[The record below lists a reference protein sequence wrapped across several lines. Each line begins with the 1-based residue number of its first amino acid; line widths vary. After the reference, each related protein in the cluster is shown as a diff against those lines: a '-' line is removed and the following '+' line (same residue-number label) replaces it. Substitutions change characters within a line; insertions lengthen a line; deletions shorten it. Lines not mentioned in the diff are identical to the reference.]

1 MKFNGKIAVITGGAS
16 GIGKSCCLS
25 LAQRGATV
33 IALDRNEA
41 GAKAGAEEIYL
52 H

>member
-1 MKFNGKIAVITGGAS
+1 MITGGAS

-41 GAKAGAEEIYL
+41 
-52 H
+52 